1 MKPQTKHVCVIGA
14 GIVGLS
20 TAWRLIQ
27 DGWQVS
33 VIEENAAPGLITS
46 YANGAQLSYSYVAPL
61 AEPSALTNLPKWLL
75 QKDGPLRIHPS
86 LSPDFLRWSL
96 SFASHCTKALA
107 HQTTRDL
114 LGLGYLSRRVLRE
127 WLADAPTNSAAALAL
142 DYRTNGKLVV
152 FRDLAALASARTQA
166 DYQRSLDVSCEQ
178 YALSP
183 SECVQKEPALA
194 AMQSKLVG
202 GMYTPSE
209 DVIDSH
215 GLCKYLERLIVSH
228 GGKLYYDTCI
238 TGAVLESRRC
248 VAIKLKTQSAL
259 SQEAEKAETSSDAK
273 GANTSEFKADFF
285 VIAAGLSSRELLQK
299 FATHAPLLGLKGFSI
314 TLNCEHGIAPSVT
327 ITDSH
332 HKIVFAKLG
341 QRLRVAGMV
350 DLGRENRDID
360 DTRIAALIQQ
370 ARDNFPEAGDYSKVQ
385 TWAGLRPATPS
396 GRPIIDQTACE
407 NVYANIGHGTLGL
420 TLAAGSADLLAAKLA
435 GRKSSLPLE
444 PFTFKAA

>member
-1 MKPQTKHVCVIGA
+1 MNPQTKHVCVIGA

-20 TAWRLIQ
+20 TAWRLMQ

-33 VIEENAAPGLITS
+33 VIEEGAAPGLVTS

-61 AEPSALTNLPKWLL
+61 AEPSALTHLPKWLL

-86 LSPDFLRWSL
+86 LSPDFLRWSM
-96 SFASHCTKALA
+96 SFASHCTTAQA

-127 WLADAPTNSAAALAL
+127 WLADVPASWAAASGL

-152 FRDLAALASARTQA
+152 FRDQAALTSASKQV
-166 DYQRSLDVSCEQ
+166 DYQRSLDVGCEQ
-178 YALSP
+178 YVLTAA
-183 SECVQKEPALA
+183 ECVDKEPALA

-202 GMYTPSE
+202 GIYTPSE
-209 DVIDSH
+209 DVVDSH
-215 GLCKYLERLIVSH
+215 GLCMYLERLIVSH
-228 GGKLYYDTCI
+228 GGELRYDTRI
-238 TGAVLESRRC
+238 TGAVFEGRLC
-248 VAIKLKTQSAL
+248 MALKLTSQSAM
-259 SQEAEKAETSSDAK
+259 QEDGAEPAAVE
-273 GANTSEFKADFF
+273 EFKADFF
-285 VIAAGLSSRELLQK
+285 VVAAGLSSRELLKQ
-299 FATHAPLLGLKGFSI
+299 FDTYAPLLGLKGFSI
-314 TLNCEHGIAPSVT
+314 TLDCEQGIAPSVS

-341 QRLRVAGMV
+341 HRLRVAGMV

-360 DTRIAALIQQ
+360 PARIAALIKQSQ
-370 ARDNFPEAGDYSKVQ
+370 DNFPEAGDYAKVQ

-396 GRPIIDQTACE
+396 GRPIIDQTAYE

-420 TLAAGSADLLAAKLA
+420 TLAAGSAELLANTLA
-435 GRKSSLPLE
+435 GRASNLSLKPFSFKS
-444 PFTFKAA
+444 A